1 MTDAWVYMLRCADG
15 SLYTGWTTDVERRL
29 ARHRDGSASRYTAS
43 RLPVELVLVLAMVDH
58 SAARRE
64 EARIKAL
71 DRPAK
76 LALIAAGCESPPARC
91 RAAEEVGATDE
102 VRPGAPL
109 GLRHDGGMA
118 SRPPARSVKISA
130 DERTGWSSDRPR
142 RDGAPARPANL
153 TVHCRVLAPADR
165 LRYSPGS
172 LLVLACASP
181 AERDRF
187 LDRLIED
194 RASLLSLGKVRALLA
209 GRVAEHELPTRAEEL
224 LRAAVSK
231 RLESRET
238 VVLATERLDAGERE
252 PFVRIAAALKRPR
265 HLILL
270 ETAREQVPEED
281 HAALNEL
288 RRALDAGELGG
299 EGFQT
304 ALRLGGGSAGE
315 VKRILFRPPPRE
327 DD

>member
-1 MTDAWVYMLRCADG
+1 M
-15 SLYTGWTTDVERRL
+15 
-29 ARHRDGSASRYTAS
+29 
-43 RLPVELVLVLAMVDH
+43 
-58 SAARRE
+58 
-64 EARIKAL
+64 
-71 DRPAK
+71 
-76 LALIAAGCESPPARC
+76 
-91 RAAEEVGATDE
+91 
-102 VRPGAPL
+102 
-109 GLRHDGGMA
+109 GGMA
-118 SRPPARSVKISA
+118 TRPPARSVKISA

-142 RDGAPARPANL
+142 RDGAPPRPADL

-172 LLVLACASP
+172 LLIVASASH

-194 RASLLSLGKVRALLA
+194 RASLLSLGKVRTLLA
-209 GRVAEHELPTRAEEL
+209 GRVAEQELQERAEEL
-224 LRAAVSK
+224 LGAAVSK

-238 VVLATERLDAGERE
+238 VVLAMDGLEADERE

-270 ETAREQVPEED
+270 ETTRDQVRDED

-327 DD
+327 EP